1 MATYQS
7 LRQYFVL
14 VKFSMSLADQ
24 KGRGKGDYRRERET
38 DTEPKRES
46 KSSPHPT
53 KNFMEVIAFE
63 LDIERRI

>member
-1 MATYQS
+1 
-7 LRQYFVL
+7 
-14 VKFSMSLADQ
+14 MSLADQ

>member
-1 MATYQS
+1 MAPYQS

-14 VKFSMSLADQ
+14 VQFSMSLADQ
-24 KGRGKGDYRRERET
+24 RGRRKGGYRRERNRHRVK
-38 DTEPKRES
+38 KRVQIL
-46 KSSPHPT
+46 PPT